1 VALYRNGKLERLYF
15 QRRVTRLGESVKTT
29 GRIKSSRLSL
39 SVDCMKDFKKRA
51 LEQGAQKIVAVG
63 TQALREAENRE
74 EFLDIVRREVG
85 IDIKIISPE
94 EEAFLTLE
102 GIKAGLTFK
111 AENIIAFDI
120 GGGSTEII
128 VADGEKRSFLS
139 IPLGVI
145 KLSEFVDSYPLSDKT
160 KNLISAQ
167 IKDLIKPL
175 QLKSLLPPEKR
186 KGEIKR
192 PVLIGTGGT
201 VTTLAGLDLSLEEY
215 IPDMAHSHSL
225 SLKRLEELLEI
236 LSHRRLEEIAS
247 LPGIEKGREDLIV
260 PGLMVVIE
268 IMKAF
273 SMEELFV
280 SDYGILEGIII
291 REASRSGEES
301 IR

>member
-51 LEQGAQKIVAVG
+51 LEEGAQKIVAVG

-128 VADGEKRSFLS
+128 VADGERRSFLS
-139 IPLGVI
+139 VPLGVI

-175 QLKSLLPPEKR
+175 QLKSLLPPE
-186 KGEIKR
+186 EIKG

-215 IPDMAHSHSL
+215 IPDMVHGHSL
-225 SLKRLEELLEI
+225 SLKRLEELLGI

-291 REASRSGEES
+291 REALRSGE
-301 IR
+301 

>member
-1 VALYRNGKLERLYF
+1 MALYRNGKLERLYF

-120 GGGSTEII
+120 GGGSTEIV

-160 KNLISAQ
+160 KDLISAQ

-175 QLKSLLPPEKR
+175 QLKSLLPTEER
-186 KGEIKR
+186 KGEIKG

-215 IPDMAHSHSL
+215 IPDMVHGHSL
-225 SLKRLEELLEI
+225 SLKRLEELLGI

-291 REASRSGEES
+291 REASRSGE
-301 IR
+301 

>member
-51 LEQGAQKIVAVG
+51 LEEGAQKIVAVG

-74 EFLDIVRREVG
+74 EFLDIVRRVVG

-128 VADGEKRSFLS
+128 VADGERRSFLS
-139 IPLGVI
+139 VPLGVI

-175 QLKSLLPPEKR
+175 QLKSLLPPE
-186 KGEIKR
+186 EIKG

-215 IPDMAHSHSL
+215 IPDMVHGHSL
-225 SLKRLEELLEI
+225 SLKRLEELLGI

-291 REASRSGEES
+291 REALRSGE
-301 IR
+301 